1 LTTDWG
7 CVYCQWVP
15 FQLEHM
21 DHHADWLAR
30 RKYIEADPEQQR
42 LSQAHQELCAQI
54 NKLNS
59 ELRAGTYTL
68 QRLLIARDCV
78 QHFAGE
84 VECTNPGEDEQL
96 EQWTAN
102 HGEAWLGMF
111 NGACDDLTEAVLG
124 LCATLTADRDK
135 RFALKDERDIAW
147 GEVKAREEF
156 LGTQYNVAKSTG
168 TP

>member
-1 LTTDWG
+1 M
-7 CVYCQWVP
+7 YCQWVP

-111 NGACDDLTEAVLG
+111 NGACDDLTEAALG
-124 LCATLTADRDK
+124 LCASLTADSAK
-135 RFALKDERDIAW
+135 RSALKDEREIAW

-156 LGTQYNVAKSTG
+156 LGTQYNVEQSTKSAKSEEA
-168 TP
+168 

>member
-1 LTTDWG
+1 
-7 CVYCQWVP
+7 
-15 FQLEHM
+15 M
-21 DHHADWLAR
+21 DYNADWLAR

-42 LSQAHQELCAQI
+42 LSQAHQDLCAQI
-54 NKLNS
+54 NKLNA
-59 ELRAGTYTL
+59 ELRAGTYRL

-124 LCATLTADRDK
+124 LCASLTADRAK
-135 RFALKDERDIAW
+135 RSVLQDEREIAW

-156 LGTQYNVAKSTG
+156 LGTEYNVAKSAKTEEAG
-168 TP
+168 

>member
-1 LTTDWG
+1 
-7 CVYCQWVP
+7 
-15 FQLEHM
+15 M
-21 DHHADWLAR
+21 DYNADWLAR
-30 RKYIEADPEQQR
+30 RKYIEGDPEQQR
-42 LSQAHQELCAQI
+42 LSQAHTELCAQI
-54 NKLNS
+54 SKLNS
-59 ELRAGTYTL
+59 ELRAGTYRL

-111 NGACDDLTEAVLG
+111 NSACDDITEAVLG
-124 LCATLTADRDK
+124 LCATLAADRDM
-135 RFALKDERDIAW
+135 RSTLQDEREIAW

-156 LGTQYNVAKSTG
+156 LGTQYNVEQSTK
-168 TP
+168 TQEA